1 MHYNDVFCKQWQ
13 PSAWQIAYQ
22 PSCLIRPYHCGVWP
36 IRFPDV
42 QWTHSTIVVLHTQDF
57 LSIDNEGC
65 VELRNIEKHFGDH
78 SHEVIVIHWNY
89 GLEKIYQGTLNL
101 IYFPTHTYEILHNLN
116 SESFRQWR
124 DTTLPTR
131 TLRWQCLNG
140 IPRPHRRCVHDWLK
154 PYENGITSLGNID
167 PLPKHAYHDVYDW
180 EQGDVFI
187 NENNL
192 VRLSWL
198 YDHAWINI
206 VTETQYTESPGII
219 SEKTIFALLSRQ
231 IPIIIG
237 YRGMVEHC
245 RQLGFDMFDDI
256 VDHSYDNEDDMYR
269 WQHALEYNRELIT
282 GSTDLSHLLPR
293 LQAQR
298 EWILNEWPR
307 LMISHH
313 DQRCSEIKSLITTVR
328 DRRT

>member
-1 MHYNDVFCKQWQ
+1 MHYNNIFCKPWQ
-13 PSAWQIAYQ
+13 QSSWQIVYQ
-22 PSCLIRPYHCGVWP
+22 PSCLIQPYQCGMWP

-42 QWTHSTIVVLHTQDF
+42 QWTQNTIVVLHTQDF
-57 LSIDNEGC
+57 LNIDSAGC
-65 VELRNIEKHFGDH
+65 VELRNIEQHFGDH
-78 SHEVIVIHWNY
+78 SHEVVVIHWNY
-89 GLEKIYQGTLNL
+89 GLEKIYQGPLNL

-116 SESFRQWR
+116 SEPFRQWR
-124 DTTLPTR
+124 DTPVPFR

-140 IPRPHRRCVHDWLK
+140 IPRPHRLCVHAWLK
-154 PYENGITSLGNID
+154 PHDNGVTSLGRID
-167 PLPKHAYHDVYDW
+167 PLPKHAYHDVYEW
-180 EQGDVFI
+180 QQGDFFT

-198 YDHAWINI
+198 YDYAWINI
-206 VTETQYTESPGII
+206 VTETQYIESPGII

-256 VDHSYDNEDDMYR
+256 VDHSYDDEDDVYR
-269 WQHALEYNRELIT
+269 WQHALEYNKELIT
-282 GSTDLSHLLPR
+282 ASNDLSSLLPR
-293 LQAQR
+293 LQEQR

-307 LMISHH
+307 LMISHY
-313 DQRCSEIKSLITTVR
+313 DQRCCEIKSLIATAR
-328 DRRT
+328 DCRT